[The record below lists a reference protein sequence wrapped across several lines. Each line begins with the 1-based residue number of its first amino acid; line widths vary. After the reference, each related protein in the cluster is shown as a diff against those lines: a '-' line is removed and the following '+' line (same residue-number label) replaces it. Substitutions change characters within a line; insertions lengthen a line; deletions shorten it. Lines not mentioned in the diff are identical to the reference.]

1 MAICS
6 DVAEYLQLVF
16 KQVIPPRQQ
25 AMEINLSVYQRQELP
40 HGSVSGT
47 LSSAQRSF
55 YRKKRLCRPCFFTTQ
70 QKMYSWLWELY
81 AVISFLV
88 FLWVNEERCSLPVQ
102 RATSDKPR
110 NWVRGA
116 VVFTC
121 CGGQAVCT
129 HAGLFP
135 IEIWVGITQEHSS
148 ALRHHQAQ
156 PQHKE
161 NGSSERPAWPRLLQN
176 LLEPGSPGGECQ
188 L

>member
-1 MAICS
+1 
-6 DVAEYLQLVF
+6 
-16 KQVIPPRQQ
+16 
-25 AMEINLSVYQRQELP
+25 
-40 HGSVSGT
+40 
-47 LSSAQRSF
+47 
-55 YRKKRLCRPCFFTTQ
+55 
-70 QKMYSWLWELY
+70 MYSWLWELY

-110 NWVRGA
+110 NWVRGV

-148 ALRHHQAQ
+148 ALSHHQAQ
-156 PQHKE
+156 PPHKE

-176 LLEPGSPGGECQ
+176 LLELGSPGGECQ
-188 L
+188 LWHGPGNKAWGVGFLVHMFLIVSCPFFFFFWG